1 MQINTTQ
8 RITYIKYQI
17 VSIVILFVFYLLF
30 HDHNSLMKISG
41 DNSMAVIVMYGFIGV
56 ISLISLFISII
67 LCLLT
72 TKQRNIIYSYCVALF
87 AGFTTLWV
95 LNDFFFIHKA
105 YIAIDYVL
113 HIILLIGFIY
123 IVDREKNGKV
133 LKFLDFI
140 QEKKYLKDILIFSVL
155 IICCYIIPD
164 LIFER
169 YVASHYQGFRKDT
182 ISASIYIRYIM
193 CYACLLFH
201 LVLINKNWHRCA
213 SIVFILFL
221 KPSLIY
227 LCAKMYLFDV
237 IPLALY
243 FGYSFGFSIISVI
256 IYELT
261 CKKLSKHN
269 KKYRKLYE
277 AELKEKT
284 NK

>member
-1 MQINTTQ
+1 MQTNMERTKFIL
-8 RITYIKYQI
+8 YQI
-17 VSIVILFVFYLLF
+17 STSVILFVFYLLS

-67 LCLLT
+67 SCLFSA
-72 TKQRNIIYSYCVALF
+72 KQRNILYSYCVALF

-105 YIAIDYVL
+105 YVAIDYVL

-123 IVDREKNGKV
+123 IVDRGKKGKV

-140 QEKKYLKDILIFSVL
+140 QEKKYLKDTLIFSVL

-169 YVASHYQGFRKDT
+169 YVVSPYEKTSKDT
-182 ISASIYIRYIM
+182 ISVSIYIRYIM
-193 CYACLLFH
+193 CYACLLSH
-201 LVLINKNWHRCA
+201 HILIYKNWRRSA
-213 SIVFILFL
+213 LIVFILFL
-221 KPSLIY
+221 LPSLIY
-227 LCAKMYLFDV
+227 LCAKMFLFDV
-237 IPLALY
+237 MSLALY
-243 FGYSFGFSIISVI
+243 FGYSLGFSVISVI

-261 CKKLSKHN
+261 CKILSKHRE
-269 KKYRKLYE
+269 KYRKLYE
-277 AELKEKT
+277 AEKSE
-284 NK
+284 